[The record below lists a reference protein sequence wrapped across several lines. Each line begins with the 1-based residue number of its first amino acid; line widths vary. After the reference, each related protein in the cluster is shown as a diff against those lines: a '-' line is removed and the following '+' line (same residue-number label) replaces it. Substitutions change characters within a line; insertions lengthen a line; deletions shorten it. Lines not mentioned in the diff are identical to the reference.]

1 VPGDPGHIE
10 ELHRAGAIG
19 LKAFMCES
27 GIDDFAKADLPTL
40 RAGMQRAAGLDMLVA
55 VHAEFDPPPQT
66 AGAGWRDYVASRP
79 VSLELDAIQAATD
92 IAGET
97 GCRLHIVHVSS
108 GSGVALIT
116 EARARGVDVT
126 CETCPHYLVLTEDDL
141 ERLGAAGK
149 CAPPLRQKAERD
161 DLLTRLR
168 AGEVATIGSDH
179 SPSPPEMK
187 THANFFKVWGGI
199 SGCQHLLPLLV
210 DLELDPQ
217 LIARLTGSAVSERF
231 RLPQKGK
238 LEIGCDADLVLI
250 DGAGGLEITAGS
262 LEYRHRQSAYIGR
275 RVHGR
280 ISRTILRGRTVYLDG
295 RIVAAP
301 SGRLL
306 VPTGLT

>member
-1 VPGDPGHIE
+1 VIDATGCLLLPGAIDAHVHFNEPGRTEWEGFATGSRACAAGGTTTFFDMPLNAHPPTCDRASFDLKRAAAERASHVDFALWGGLVPGDPGRIE
-10 ELHRAGAIG
+10 ELHRAGAVG

-40 RAGMQRAAGLDMLVA
+40 RAGMERAAELEMLVA
-55 VHAEFDPPPQT
+55 VHAEFDPPPHT
-66 AGAGWRDYVASRP
+66 AEGGWRDYVASRP
-79 VSLELDAIQAATD
+79 VSLELDAIQTAID

-126 CETCPHYLVLTEDDL
+126 CETCPHYLVFTEDDL

-161 DLLTRLR
+161 DLLTWLR
-168 AGEVATIGSDH
+168 AGEVRRRGSDH

-210 DLELDPQ
+210 DLDST
-217 LIARLTGSAVSERF
+217 RNS
-231 RLPQKGK
+231 
-238 LEIGCDADLVLI
+238 
-250 DGAGGLEITAGS
+250 
-262 LEYRHRQSAYIGR
+262 
-275 RVHGR
+275 
-280 ISRTILRGRTVYLDG
+280 SRG
-295 RIVAAP
+295 
-301 SGRLL
+301 
-306 VPTGLT
+306 